1 VLASP
6 QKKYIPK
13 ARYQTTKKQY
23 ELPGMLEVIEEAG
36 DEPGCAGFGSDEKL
50 EPVDDREGD
59 LGLGESDKE
68 EVEGSEDEKRR
79 EERIRFATRGD
90 D

>member
-1 VLASP
+1 
-6 QKKYIPK
+6 
-13 ARYQTTKKQY
+13 
-23 ELPGMLEVIEEAG
+23 MLEVIEEAG

-59 LGLGESDKE
+59 LGLGESEKE

>member
-1 VLASP
+1 
-6 QKKYIPK
+6 
-13 ARYQTTKKQY
+13 
-23 ELPGMLEVIEEAG
+23 MLEVIEEAG

-68 EVEGSEDEKRR
+68 EVEDVKTRR
-79 EERIRFATRGD
+79 EEQKELDLLPGETIDRRD
-90 D
+90 